1 MKYTFSVPE
10 ELIDKARKAAAQ
22 QSAKRDRPISVS
34 EWLRE
39 AVTLKLEAEVRERRR
54 PRRRFR

>member
-10 ELIDKARKAAAQ
+10 ELIDKARKAAAKE
-22 QSAKRDRPISVS
+22 SATRSRPMSVS

-39 AVTLKLEAEVRERRR
+39 AMQSKLDSAESD
-54 PRRRFR
+54 

>member
-22 QSAKRDRPISVS
+22 ESATRSRPMSVS

-39 AVTLKLEAEVRERRR
+39 AMQAKLDSAGEK
-54 PRRRFR
+54 